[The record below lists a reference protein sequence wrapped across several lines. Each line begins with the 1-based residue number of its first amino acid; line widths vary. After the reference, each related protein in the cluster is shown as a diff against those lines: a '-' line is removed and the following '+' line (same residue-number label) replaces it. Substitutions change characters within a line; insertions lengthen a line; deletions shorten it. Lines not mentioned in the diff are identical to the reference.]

1 MTKISK
7 QRKCFGKWLMQ
18 YGTVMKRI
26 FATGIKLRLKVRDLK
41 LENILLDKNLNVKV
55 IDFGFT
61 RNTENNKLLD
71 TFCGSPAYAAPE
83 IISAKKYSGKSADV
97 WSLGVIFFTMV
108 AGYLPFDED
117 DEKEMHKKVLGMEY
131 TIPPNLHVGTYF

>member
-1 MTKISK
+1 
-7 QRKCFGKWLMQ
+7 MQ
-18 YGTVMKRI
+18 YVTATKRI
-26 FATGIKLRLKVRDLK
+26 IAIGMNASHKVRDLK

-61 RNTENNKLLD
+61 RNTDNNTLLD

-83 IISAKKYSGKSADV
+83 IISAQKYSGKRADV

-108 AGYLPFDED
+108 AGYMPFDED
-117 DEKEMHKKVLGMEY
+117 DEKEMHKKVLGMEF
-131 TIPPNLHVGTYF
+131 TIPSNLQNGMYIDLNSRYN